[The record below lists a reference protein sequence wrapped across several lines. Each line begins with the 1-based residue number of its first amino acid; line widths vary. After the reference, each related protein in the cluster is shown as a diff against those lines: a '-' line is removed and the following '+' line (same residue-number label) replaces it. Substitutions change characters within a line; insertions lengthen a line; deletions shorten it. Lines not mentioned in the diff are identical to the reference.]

1 MTTAVDFEVSYLDIN
16 DDPLHVDAHE
26 AGSNLEDAVRLE
38 RDEDEHDVLELGG
51 GQALDSQ
58 QHSLHTSTGTA
69 YSNSRAEESI
79 YASREGERKRE
90 DGGGG
95 G

>member
-1 MTTAVDFEVSYLDIN
+1 MDFKVSYLDIN

-26 AGSNLEDAVRLE
+26 AGRNLEDAVRLKG
-38 RDEDEHDVLELGG
+38 DEDEHDVFKLGG

-69 YSNSRAEESI
+69 EKNSRKEESI
-79 YASREGERKRE
+79 YMSKDGE
-90 DGGGG
+90 
-95 G
+95 